1 LGFKYNSMNI
11 KIVYLFF
18 AFTLLFVTDGFS
30 QVDRRIGRE
39 QYKRGKREKVDF
51 VEQSVDY
58 YKKEL
63 KLDDFQA
70 AAIKEIFEGER
81 DNINSLNQ
89 SQGLTKNEIKDK
101 AQGIY
106 DRIDNKIMPLLSEEQ
121 QKKYKELRKISDD
134 KEADLEEE

>member
-1 LGFKYNSMNI
+1 MNI

-39 QYKRGKREKVDF
+39 QYKRGKQEKVDF

-70 AAIKEIFEGER
+70 AAMKEIFEGER

-106 DRIDNKIMPLLSEEQ
+106 DRIDNKILPLLSEDQ

>member
-1 LGFKYNSMNI
+1 MNI

-106 DRIDNKIMPLLSEEQ
+106 DRIDNKILPLLSEDQ

>member
-1 LGFKYNSMNI
+1 MNI
-11 KIVYLFF
+11 RIVYLFLAF
-18 AFTLLFVTDGFS
+18 ALFFATDAFS

-70 AAIKEIFEGER
+70 AAMKEIFEGER

-106 DRIDNKIMPLLSEEQ
+106 DRIDNKIMPLLSDDQ

-134 KEADLEEE
+134 KEADLEKE